1 MNFYQTIQAAIAD
14 IEANGF
20 DSQQR
25 IDRWMARIE
34 AAARA
39 AMVPEAT
46 VQNLLSQTLA
56 NIYKRA
62 VERGG
67 VLTLHPG
74 VSRFTLQ
81 QIAPKLRGELDR
93 RIMASANL
101 IRLNRQQTIAKTLQR
116 FSGWATS
123 IPPGGSKAVD
133 KPEVKDD
140 LKKALRSLPYEE
152 RRVAIDQGHKLVAT
166 VHDIVALEAG
176 AIAAEWHSNYR
187 QPGYDARPDHKERDG
202 LTYLIRGNWASDKG
216 LVKPGAAG
224 WSDAIT
230 QPAEEPFCR
239 CQYRYI
245 YSLRGLPADM
255 LTAKGREALQAA
267 RDRRA
272 AARTAVAPSRVNS
285 SLNASL
291 ARSNIFKAF
300 STAADSSFACTLY
313 KRADSPDKR

>member
-1 MNFYQTIQAAIAD
+1 MNFYQTIQAAIDD

-34 AAARA
+34 AAVRA

-46 VQNLLSQTLA
+46 VQNLLSATLA

-101 IRLNRQQTIAKTLQR
+101 IRLNRQQAVAKTLQR

-133 KPEVKDD
+133 RPEVKTD
-140 LKKALRSLPYEE
+140 LKKALKSLPYEE

-187 QPGYDARPDHKERDG
+187 QAGYDARPDHKERDG
-202 LTYLIRGNWASDKG
+202 RIYLIRDSWAVKQG
-216 LVKPGAAG
+216 LVKVGPDG

-239 CQYRYI
+239 CSFRYI
-245 YSLRGLPADM
+245 YSLRQLPVEM
-255 LTAKGREALQAA
+255 LTAKGRAFLESRKAA
-267 RDRRA
+267 
-272 AARTAVAPSRVNS
+272 
-285 SLNASL
+285 
-291 ARSNIFKAF
+291 
-300 STAADSSFACTLY
+300 
-313 KRADSPDKR
+313 